1 MLTLESGGLVAV
13 QMNDTEIIRPKIR
26 GQAVSVTTLEG
37 KILLNAPGSS
47 TGLKTVYGNMMLFY
61 VPVSGSAEK
70 IRLIGASQGIL
81 SVKALD

>member
-1 MLTLESGGLVAV
+1 
-13 QMNDTEIIRPKIR
+13 MNDTEIVRPKIR

-61 VPVSGSAEK
+61 VPVSGSTEK